1 MSILTLSCFLRG
13 SEVNILQ
20 RNYYYGSKNRLEIV
34 KEIADIRRSCQ
45 FRFLTELKM
54 AKTFH
59 FSAILN

>member
-34 KEIADIRRSCQ
+34 KKIAEYKKKLSI
-45 FRFLTELKM
+45 
-54 AKTFH
+54 
-59 FSAILN
+59 